1 MTDLSFAGIKN
12 RQFAVITVIQIRYL
26 CLNQI
31 LLKMTTID
39 FNLDWK
45 LKLQNRFINYVKIFS
60 TSDPES
66 ETTPSTERQWNIAN
80 YIFEELKTLGLSDV
94 SLDENGYIYAYVPSN
109 LENDNEPVVGFISH
123 YDTSPDFNGENVKPQ
138 IWDNYDGKD
147 LLLNK
152 ETGFVLSPS
161 KFESLKDYVG
171 KTLITTDGTTLL
183 GADDKAGVA
192 EIVTAAEYLLAHPDI
207 KHGKIAIGF
216 TPDEEIGRGAHKF
229 DVKKFGAEWA
239 YTMDGGEVGELEYEN
254 FNAAGAVVKIHGL
267 SVHPGYAFGK
277 MVNASLLAAEFIK
290 MLPENET
297 PSTTK
302 GFEGF
307 YHLTDLKSDVSEAK
321 IQYIIRD
328 HDDEKFEA
336 RKEFITEKVAEFNK
350 KFGEGTAEIEI
361 KEQYRNMKQQFE
373 GKMHII
379 DIAAQAMKDA
389 NIEPKIK
396 AIRGGTDGAQL
407 SYMGLPCPNI
417 FAGGIN
423 FHGPY
428 EYVALESME
437 KAVKVI
443 INIAKAVKKK

>member
-1 MTDLSFAGIKN
+1 MI
-12 RQFAVITVIQIRYL
+12 
-26 CLNQI
+26 
-31 LLKMTTID
+31 TID

-45 LKLQNRFINYVKIFS
+45 LKLQNRFLTYVKIYS

-66 ETTPSTERQWNIAN
+66 ETTPSTPQQWDIAK
-80 YIFEELKTLGLSDV
+80 YLFEELKTLGLSDV
-94 SLDENGYIYAYVPSN
+94 SMDENGYIYAYVPSN

-123 YDTSPDFNGENVKPQ
+123 YDTSPDFNGKDVNPQ
-138 IWDNYDGKD
+138 IWDDYDGKD
-147 LLLNK
+147 LVLNAK
-152 ETGFVLSPS
+152 TGFTLSPS
-161 KFESLKDYVG
+161 KFETLKDYIG
-171 KTLITTDGTTLL
+171 KTLITTDGTSLL

-192 EIVTAAEYLLAHPDI
+192 EIVTAAEFLLANPDI
-207 KHGKIAIGF
+207 KHGRIAIGF

-239 YTMDGGEVGELEYEN
+239 YTMDGSEVGELEYEN
-254 FNAAGAVVKIHGL
+254 FNAAGAVVQIHGL
-267 SVHPGYAFGK
+267 SVHPGYAYGK

-328 HDDEKFEA
+328 HDNEKFEN
-336 RKEFITEKVAEFNK
+336 RKKFITDKVTEFNK

-373 GKMHII
+373 GKMHIV
-379 DIAAQAMKDA
+379 DIAEQALKDA

-428 EYVALESME
+428 EYVCLESME

-443 INIAKAVKKK
+443 INIAKAVKKR

>member
-1 MTDLSFAGIKN
+1 MQTIEFNHEWKM
-12 RQFAVITVIQIRYL
+12 R
-26 CLNQI
+26 
-31 LLKMTTID
+31 LL
-39 FNLDWK
+39 
-45 LKLQNRFINYVKIFS
+45 NRFLTYAKIYS

-66 ETTPSTERQWNIAN
+66 ETTPSTPQQWDIAK
-80 YIFEELKTLGLSDV
+80 YIFQELQNLGLSDV
-94 SLDENGYIYAYVPSN
+94 SLDDNGYIMAYVPSN
-109 LENDNEPVVGFISH
+109 ISENEPTVGFIAH
-123 YDTSPDFNGENVKPQ
+123 YDTSPDFNGKDVNPQ
-138 IWDNYDGKD
+138 IWEDYSGGD

-152 ETGFVLSPS
+152 ETGFTLSS
-161 KFESLKDYVG
+161 AKFPSLKKYVG
-171 KTLITTDGTTLL
+171 KTLITTDGTSLL

-192 EIVTAAEYLLAHPDI
+192 EIVTAAEYLLAHPEI

-229 DVKKFGAEWA
+229 DVKKFGAEYA
-239 YTMDGGEVGELEYEN
+239 YTMDGSEVGELEYEN
-254 FNAAGAVVKIHGL
+254 FNAAGAVVKINGL
-267 SVHPGYAFGK
+267 SVHPGYAFGQMK
-277 MVNASLLAAEFIK
+277 NAGLLAAEFAL
-290 MLPENET
+290 MLPANET
-297 PSTTK
+297 PATTK

-307 YHLTDLKSDVSEAK
+307 YHLTDFKGDVSEAK
-321 IQYIIRD
+321 LQYIIRD
-328 HDDEKFEA
+328 HHADKFEA
-336 RKEFITEKVAEFNK
+336 RKQFIKDKVAAFNSK
-350 KFGEGTAEIEI
+350 YGENTAEIEI

-379 DIAAQAMKDA
+379 DIAEQAMKDA

-417 FAGGIN
+417 FAGGEN

-443 INIAKAVKKK
+443 VNIAKAKK

>member
-1 MTDLSFAGIKN
+1 MI
-12 RQFAVITVIQIRYL
+12 
-26 CLNQI
+26 
-31 LLKMTTID
+31 TID
-39 FNLDWK
+39 FTLDWK
-45 LKLQNRFINYVKIFS
+45 LKLQNRFLNYVKIYS

-66 ETTPSTERQWNIAN
+66 DSIPSTPQQWDMAN
-80 YIFEELKTLGLSDV
+80 YLFEELKNLGLTDV
-94 SLDENGYIYAYVPSN
+94 SMDEHGYIYAYVPSN
-109 LENDNEPVVGFISH
+109 LENDDEPVVGFISH
-123 YDTSPDFNGENVKPQ
+123 YDTSPDFKGKDVKPQ
-138 IWDNYDGKD
+138 IWDDYNGED

-152 ETGFVLSPS
+152 ETGFTLSPT
-161 KFESLKDYVG
+161 KFKSLKDYVG

-192 EIVTAAEYLLAHPDI
+192 EIVTAAEFLLAHPNI
-207 KHGKIAIGF
+207 KHGKIALGF

-239 YTMDGGEVGELEYEN
+239 YTMDGGALGELEYEN
-254 FNAAGAVVKIHGL
+254 FNAAGAVVNIHGL
-267 SVHPGYAFGK
+267 SVHPGYAFGQ

-328 HDDEKFEA
+328 HDENKFEA
-336 RKEFITEKVAEFNK
+336 RKKHITEVVSEFNK
-350 KFGEGTAEIEI
+350 KFGEGTADIEI

-373 GKMHII
+373 GKMHIV
-379 DIAAQAMKDA
+379 DIAEQAMKDA
-389 NIEPKIK
+389 NIKPDIK

-428 EYVALESME
+428 EYVVLESME

-443 INIAKAVKKK
+443 VNIAKAVKKR

>member
-1 MTDLSFAGIKN
+1 MI
-12 RQFAVITVIQIRYL
+12 
-26 CLNQI
+26 
-31 LLKMTTID
+31 TID
-39 FNLDWK
+39 FNLEWK

-66 ETTPSTERQWNIAN
+66 ETTPSTERQWDIAK

-109 LENDNEPVVGFISH
+109 LENDDEPVVGFISH

-138 IWDNYDGKD
+138 IWDDYNGQD
-147 LLLNK
+147 LVLNK
-152 ETGFVLSPS
+152 ETGFTLSPS

-183 GADDKAGVA
+183 GADDKAGIA
-192 EIVTAAEYLLAHPDI
+192 EIVTAAEFLLANPDI

-277 MVNASLLAAEFIK
+277 MINASLLAAEFIK

-297 PSTTK
+297 PATTK

-328 HDDEKFEA
+328 HDNEKFEA
-336 RKEFITEKVAEFNK
+336 RKKIITDKVAEFNQ
-350 KFGEGTAEIEI
+350 KFGVGTAEIEI

-373 GKMHII
+373 GKMHIV
-379 DIAAQAMKDA
+379 DIAEQAMKDA

-428 EYVALESME
+428 EYVALENME

-443 INIAKAVKKK
+443 VNIAKAVKKR